1 MSSTYFHSSLLA
13 ATLFSVTLTAPAF
26 ASENT
31 QTHQRLLRQ
40 KNLSQQR
47 TLSRKNE
54 ESYWGKFKRNL
65 TQTWDNDQY
74 NYYLMVWT
82 WHNRFTYDKENQ
94 SL

>member
-31 QTHQRLLRQ
+31 QNTPQTITT

-47 TLSRKNE
+47 TLSQK
-54 ESYWGKFKRNL
+54 K
-65 TQTWDNDQY
+65 
-74 NYYLMVWT
+74 
-82 WHNRFTYDKENQ
+82 
-94 SL
+94 